1 MREGGGVGD
10 VFNVSIAKR
19 WLLDMT
25 FFFVVNIGMLNL
37 VGGVI
42 ITTFGQLRENK
53 MRRTEDTL
61 NVCFICSIDKQVF
74 DRASEEP
81 DGFQTHIKVDHNMW
95 NYLYYIFLL
104 WEQDRDDDDGL
115 EQFVR
120 RAIDANEIVWFPMN
134 KAIRLNQAATKEE
147 SLINDIK
154 SKVDNTKMNIANKLD
169 RFQTDINIILEQLN
183 QTLKQDHNA
192 AIGAASAAGTASTS
206 FQLQSAQSGLGSQG
220 GTVNSGAIEGSST
233 KPSARSLNSANNSTK
248 SRSRR
253 NTGYSEGADSIGSL
267 APICKVLSLKIL
279 DIKGLESLP
288 SGVENVFCTISLDDL
303 VHTIHTSAIEGALI
317 SFPHENI
324 CHLIENVD
332 TFDHR
337 MVKIQVLYGDP
348 VSDEVVELMAT
359 SVSVEELLLADGS
372 RYEILF
378 DPWKF
383 SDAGKISILPVI
395 VTKVK

>member
-1 MREGGGVGD
+1 LVGLGYGLRSGGGVGD

-19 WLLDMT
+19 WLLDIT
-25 FFFVVNIGMLNL
+25 FFFVVNVGMLNL

-74 DRASEEP
+74 DRASDEP

-120 RAIDANEIVWFPMN
+120 RAIDANEIIWFPTN

-154 SKVDNTKMNIANKLD
+154 GKVSKTKTNIAGKLD

-183 QTLKQDHNA
+183 QTLKQDHTA
-192 AIGAASAAGTASTS
+192 ATGGGGGGTAGNPPQ
-206 FQLQSAQSGLGSQG
+206 FQL
-220 GTVNSGAIEGSST
+220 NGAHTAGSSVVSGSVEGLVGT
-233 KPSARSLNSANNSTK
+233 SANPTARSTGSAK
-248 SRSRR
+248 DRSRR
-253 NTGYSEGADSIGSL
+253 SSGAESVRSL
-267 APICKVLSLKIL
+267 AAVAKGLMLKVL

-288 SGVENVFCTISLDDL
+288 SGVENVFCTISLDEL
-303 VHTIHTSAIEGALI
+303 VHTIHTNQIEGALI
-317 SFPHENI
+317 TFPRENI
-324 CHLIENVD
+324 CHLVEEIDV
-332 TFDHR
+332 FDER
-337 MVKIQVLYGDP
+337 SVKLQVLYGDP
-348 VSDEVVELMAT
+348 VSDDVVELIAT
-359 SVSVEELLLADGS
+359 TISIEELLLADGT
-372 RYEILF
+372 RVEILF

-383 SDAGKISILPVI
+383 SDAGKISFIPTI